1 MKKDYNFFSLV
12 FSFIFLLGSISVYS
26 QFPSEFVK
34 VDLVTNLANATNFKF
49 SPDGRIFIIDRY
61 GELLIYKPDTQ
72 VTVSAGT
79 VPVFHQF
86 EEGLLGI
93 AFDPNFSMNN
103 YVYLHYAVISPE
115 VNRVSRFFMNGDV
128 LDLAS
133 ETVVLEWGTQRIKS
147 YHSGGDMDFDS
158 QGNLY
163 IAVGDNTFY
172 DNPYGAHNET
182 DITATAEK
190 SSSNAND
197 MRGKILRIT
206 PLANGTYTI
215 PAGNLF
221 PGGTGGLPEIYVMGA
236 RNPYRIFVDKQNTDW
251 LFWGEVGPDANSQTT
266 QGPEGLD
273 EMNLTKSAQ
282 NAGWPY
288 FSGVD
293 NDAYQVDYR
302 TPSPYY
308 NNPASPQNTS
318 TWNTGATNLPP
329 AEPAWLEF
337 FHKCYLAGP
346 RYYYDGAQTDQQR
359 LPIEFDEVFF
369 YYDFNSSKVW
379 GIEMDANGN
388 ITNNEQLSP
397 SVFPVGSD
405 GFIDMKIGP
414 DGHMYILAYGSG
426 CCPNNTGTGRLI
438 RIDYTGITTNSPP
451 VVVLTADPT
460 NGALPL
466 TVNFSGAGTT
476 DPNGDTPL
484 SYAWDFT
491 TDGTVDATT
500 QDTSFTYTVAGT
512 YNAQLKV
519 DDGNGGIGVKNVTIY
534 AGNTL
539 AVFDFTSPP
548 DGGLFDWDDDM
559 SFSLNVTDAEEG
571 NVDCND
577 VDLVPSLGHLNHF
590 HDDLTLSACPQ
601 TITLAS
607 EAGHDIY
614 GEMDLF
620 YVFGVNYTDNGGLT
634 SFDQIELHPKRR
646 EAEYFEAQSGVMVI
660 PNTNPLEGASEA
672 IRVDHNGHIMF
683 EGRNLLNIT
692 GVRYLV
698 AAASAGGSIE
708 LRVGS
713 TTGPVLSTTN
723 VPATGGAST
732 WVNVESTFTDP
743 GGKNDLYFVF
753 KKGAGQTAIFD
764 LNYIEFIGAGIST
777 DNSPPEVVE
786 VSSSS
791 MTEVVVEFNEIL
803 NQVTAEQVSNYTID
817 NGVTVTSAT
826 LQLDNRTVIL
836 ATSMLTSGTTYGLTV
851 SNVTNS
857 ANLAMVT
864 SNHPF
869 SLFELLRINTGGPQV
884 VASGGTFIADQ
895 FSSGGSPFTNAVPIA
910 GTTDDELYQTER
922 FGTFSYNIPVPAP
935 GEYDI
940 RLHFA
945 EIFFGLPGGGSSGGV
960 GSRIFNVT
968 IEGVPVLTNF
978 DILSEVSPATALQ
991 KELDNITINDG
1002 VANIGFIAV
1011 AQSPKISAIEILP
1024 PNTFTGNS
1032 DASITITS
1040 PSQGWDVNQPFDVA
1054 FSIENWTIL
1063 EGDTHIH
1070 YYIDDIMQG
1079 PYYSYDPI
1087 TIDNLSLGN
1096 HTIKV
1101 ELFLANHT
1109 GTGVFDEVTV
1119 NVTGQISCNTTPFP
1133 DQWGVKQLETSSL
1146 PYRSVYTFADF
1157 DLDGDGLKDI
1167 VTGGW
1172 WYKNPGSIAGNWV
1185 RSDIGGTFKNVAF
1198 VHDFDGDGDMDLLG
1212 TTGEY
1217 TGVQLV
1223 WAQNNGAGNFT
1234 VFTNIPAGDS
1244 TYSEPFLAGIAG
1256 GEFSLGGP
1264 YQMAINWNGAEQT
1277 GSPIEMLTVPNDPTV
1292 GTWPLVAIAGAVS
1305 SGEDIQ
1311 VGDIDQDNDLDLF
1324 QGINWLRNN
1333 GDGTWTTFDTGITY
1347 VTTPDRARLADF
1359 DRDGDLDAVV
1369 GQLSLGAGTNPAR
1382 NEFAWFAAPAD
1393 PTQPWVRNVL
1403 DTDIEGSLSVFTTD
1417 IDFDGDQD
1425 IVVGEWRGAHR
1436 LIVFDND
1443 LCNSGTFIKRIIDAG
1458 DPIQEHHDGA
1468 RVTDIDNDGDLD
1480 IISNGWVDNFPRI
1493 YENATIMAGND
1504 LPIVDAGGDQ
1514 NVLPGSAVLNGT
1526 ASDPDGGA
1534 IASYTWTQES
1544 GPSTATLSGA
1554 DTADLTASDLVE
1566 GVYVFR
1572 LTVVDDEADTA
1583 FDEAT
1588 ITVSN
1593 QAAAIHI
1600 NSGGP
1605 TYSFDGTTW
1614 SADQYFNGG
1623 TVTTNAITIG
1633 NTANDQLYQT
1643 ERFSSSGT
1651 LVYEIPV
1658 SSGDHNVN
1666 LHFAEIFFGVPGAGS
1681 SGGAGSRVFN
1691 VDIENGQ
1698 GALTNYDIVVAA
1710 GGSAT
1715 AIVETF
1721 TDIMVTDGSLT
1732 ITLTA
1737 VTNFPKIS
1745 GIEVIVPGSD
1755 NAPVVFAGDD
1765 RTITIPNNSLTLD
1778 GSATDPDGGDI
1789 VSYLW
1794 TQVSGPNTATFSDD
1808 TLTDPTVSDMV
1819 EGVYIFR
1826 LTATDEENETGY
1838 DEVMITVAGEPGSL
1852 LINSG
1857 GPSFVFNGDDWTAD
1871 QYFVGGSP
1879 FESVIDIANTENDQ
1893 LYQTERFI
1901 TSSILLYEIPVDAG
1915 TYNVDLHFAEIFY
1928 GVPGAGSSGGAG
1940 SRVFNITIENGQEQI
1955 DNYDIVVAAGG
1966 SATAVVESYKNIT
1979 VNDGTLTITLTSVTE
1994 FPKISGIGVFETRP
2008 PQANAGADMTII
2020 LPENSVVLNG
2030 TGNDPDGGEVTYQ
2043 WTQESGPSTATLS
2056 GADTADLTASDLVEG
2071 EYVFRLTVTDD
2082 EGETGFDEV
2091 TITVGPMAGENQAP
2105 VAVLEATPIT
2115 GGAPLL
2121 VTFVGSNSTD
2131 DVGVVSYL
2139 WEFGDGTTSTE
2150 ADPEKIFTTPEVYSV
2165 VLTVTDEGGLTDTA
2179 TLTITVVDNPD
2190 GKIGIILESN
2200 PPNPTDGGIA
2210 RILIINQPTD
2220 VNVTNITIHDVG
2232 GRYISGYT
2240 AQEAAVG
2247 DNYEIPVSNLQD
2259 GLYFVRVIL
2268 SQGKSTLIKLWVRN

>member
-1 MKKDYNFFSLV
+1 MKKSYNFFSLV
-12 FSFIFLLGSISVYS
+12 FSFIFLFGSISVHS

-49 SPDGRIFIIDRY
+49 APDGRIFIIDRF

-72 VTVSAGT
+72 ATVSAGT
-79 VPVFHQF
+79 VPVFHKF

-93 AFDPNFSMNN
+93 AFDPNFSTNN
-103 YVYLHYAVISPE
+103 YVYLHYAAISPE
-115 VNRVSRFFMNGDV
+115 MNRVSRFEMNGDV
-128 LDLAS
+128 LDLSS
-133 ETVVLEWGTQRIKS
+133 ETVVIEWGTQRIKS
-147 YHSGGDMDFDS
+147 FHSGGDMDFDS

-163 IAVGDNTFY
+163 IAVGDNSFY
-172 DNPYGAHNET
+172 TDPYGSHNET
-182 DITATAEK
+182 VLSATTEK
-190 SSSNAND
+190 SSSNTND
-197 MRGKILRIT
+197 LRGKILRIT
-206 PLANGTYTI
+206 PQPDGTYTI

-221 PGGTGGLPEIYVMGA
+221 ATGTPNTRPEIYVMGA

-293 NDAYQVDYR
+293 NDAYQVNYR

-318 TWNTGATNLPP
+318 IWNTGETNLPP

-346 RYYYDGAQTDQQR
+346 RYYYDGAQTSKQR

-369 YYDFNSSKVW
+369 YYDFNTSKVW

-388 ITNNEQLSP
+388 ITNNEQLS
-397 SVFPVGSD
+397 SSIFPTGSD

-414 DGHMYILAYGSG
+414 DGHLYILAYGTG
-426 CCPNNTGTGRLI
+426 CCPQNSGTGRLI
-438 RIDYTGITTNSPP
+438 RIDYTGITTNSAP
-451 VVVLTADPT
+451 VVILTADPT

-539 AVFDFTSPP
+539 AVFDFISPP
-548 DGGLFDWDDDM
+548 NGGFFDWDDDM

-571 NVDCND
+571 NVDCNE
-577 VDLVPSLGHLNHF
+577 VNLVPSLGHLNHF
-590 HDDLTLSACPQ
+590 HDGLPLEACLQ

-607 EAGHDIY
+607 VAGHDIY

-620 YVFGVNYTDNGGLT
+620 YVFGVNYTDTGGLT
-634 SFDQIELHPKRR
+634 SFDQIALHPKRR

-660 PNTNPLEGASEA
+660 PNTNPLEGGSEA

-723 VPATGGAST
+723 VSATGGTST

-764 LNYIEFIGAGIST
+764 LNYIEFIGSGIST

-791 MTEVVVEFNEIL
+791 MTEVVVEFNETL

-826 LQLDNRTVIL
+826 LQPDNRTVIL
-836 ATSMLTSGTTYGLTV
+836 ATSMLASGTTYGLTV

-857 ANLAMVT
+857 TNMAMVT

-869 SLFELLRINTGGPQV
+869 SLFELLRINTGGPQLT
-884 VASGGTFIADQ
+884 ASGSTFIADQ
-895 FSSGGSPFTNAVPIA
+895 FSSGGSLFTNAVPIA

-922 FGTFSYNIPVPAP
+922 FGSFSYSIPVPTN

-945 EIFFGLPGGGSSGGV
+945 ELYFGLPGGGSSGGV

-968 IEGVPVLTNF
+968 IEDVPVLTDF
-978 DILSEVSPATALQ
+978 DILSEVDPATALL
-991 KELDNITINDG
+991 KELDNIQIDG
-1002 VANIGFIAV
+1002 GVVNIQFMSV
-1011 AQSPKISAIEILP
+1011 VQSPKISAIEILP
-1024 PNTFTGNS
+1024 PNTFTGDS

-1054 FSIENWTIL
+1054 FTIENWTVL
-1063 EGDTHIH
+1063 EGDTHMH
-1070 YYIDDIMQG
+1070 YYIDDVMQE
-1079 PYYSYDPI
+1079 PYYSFDPI
-1087 TIDNLSLGN
+1087 TIDNLSLGS
-1096 HTIKV
+1096 HTVKI

-1157 DLDGDGLKDI
+1157 DLDRDGLKDI

-1217 TGVQLV
+1217 EGADLV
-1223 WAQNNGAGNFT
+1223 WAQNDGSGGFT
-1234 VFTNIPAGDS
+1234 VFTNIPAGN
-1244 TYSEPFLAGIAG
+1244 TNYSEPFLAGIAG
-1256 GEFSLGGP
+1256 GVYSIGGP

-1277 GSPIEMLTVPNDPTV
+1277 GSPVQMLTVPNDPTM
-1292 GTWPLVAIAGAVS
+1292 GTWSLVDISLDS

-1311 VGDIDQDNDLDLF
+1311 AGDIDQDNDLDLF

-1347 VTTPDRARLADF
+1347 VTTTDRVQLADF

-1369 GQLSLGAGTNPAR
+1369 GQLGLGSDPNKS
-1382 NEFAWFAAPAD
+1382 EFAWFAAPAD
-1393 PTQPWVRNVL
+1393 PTQPWARNVL

-1443 LCNSGTFIKRIIDAG
+1443 LCDSGTFIKRIIDAG

-1493 YENATIMAGND
+1493 YENATIIAGND

-1514 NVLPGSAVLNGT
+1514 NVLPGSAILNGT
-1526 ASDPDGGA
+1526 ASAPDGGA
-1534 IASYTWTQES
+1534 IASYTWTQQS

-1572 LTVVDDEADTA
+1572 LTVVDDE
-1583 FDEAT
+1583 
-1588 ITVSN
+1588 
-1593 QAAAIHI
+1593 
-1600 NSGGP
+1600 
-1605 TYSFDGTTW
+1605 
-1614 SADQYFNGG
+1614 
-1623 TVTTNAITIG
+1623 
-1633 NTANDQLYQT
+1633 
-1643 ERFSSSGT
+1643 
-1651 LVYEIPV
+1651 
-1658 SSGDHNVN
+1658 
-1666 LHFAEIFFGVPGAGS
+1666 
-1681 SGGAGSRVFN
+1681 
-1691 VDIENGQ
+1691 
-1698 GALTNYDIVVAA
+1698 
-1710 GGSAT
+1710 
-1715 AIVETF
+1715 
-1721 TDIMVTDGSLT
+1721 
-1732 ITLTA
+1732 
-1737 VTNFPKIS
+1737 
-1745 GIEVIVPGSD
+1745 
-1755 NAPVVFAGDD
+1755 
-1765 RTITIPNNSLTLD
+1765 
-1778 GSATDPDGGDI
+1778 
-1789 VSYLW
+1789 
-1794 TQVSGPNTATFSDD
+1794 
-1808 TLTDPTVSDMV
+1808 
-1819 EGVYIFR
+1819 
-1826 LTATDEENETGY
+1826 NETGS
-1838 DEVMITVAGEPGSL
+1838 DEVMITVASEPDSI

-1879 FESVIDIANTENDQ
+1879 FENVIDIANTENDQ
-1893 LYQTERFI
+1893 LYQTERFSN
-1901 TSSILLYEIPVDAG
+1901 SSTLVYEIPVVAG
-1915 TYNVDLHFAEIFY
+1915 NYNVDLHFAEIFY

-1994 FPKISGIGVFETRP
+1994 FPKISGVGVFEMLP
-2008 PQANAGADMTII
+2008 PQANAGADVTII
-2020 LPENSVVLNG
+2020 LPENSIVLNG

-2091 TITVGPMAGENQAP
+2091 IT
-2105 VAVLEATPIT
+2105 
-2115 GGAPLL
+2115 
-2121 VTFVGSNSTD
+2121 
-2131 DVGVVSYL
+2131 
-2139 WEFGDGTTSTE
+2139 
-2150 ADPEKIFTTPEVYSV
+2150 
-2165 VLTVTDEGGLTDTA
+2165 
-2179 TLTITVVDNPD
+2179 TLTITAVDDPD
-2190 GKIGIILESN
+2190 GKTGIILESN
-2200 PPNPTDGGIA
+2200 PPNSAGIA
-2210 RILIINQPTD
+2210 RILIINQPAD

-2240 AQEAAVG
+2240 AQEAASG